1 MSFRSLDFNRA
12 DFDVLDAK
20 LSAIDWEKL
29 RDSATFE
36 EFPAQFTS
44 KVLDICLENVPRK
57 QPPSGKPKIYNSLR
71 RKKSRL
77 NIRLLAAKC
86 GNDAARVKKL
96 EDEIGLIS
104 YKIKEAIVQHLD
116 ESEKRA
122 VEKIKENPK
131 YFFSYAKSFS
141 KVKHNISTLLNGE
154 KKLVTDS
161 KDLADILQTQFCS
174 VFSDP
179 NCPDKS
185 MPEFALPPITSED
198 RELVLSTELIEDAIS
213 EVKLDSA
220 PGPDGIPA
228 ILLKRCAGS
237 LSRPI
242 HLLWSESMSL
252 GQVPSY

>member
-1 MSFRSLDFNRA
+1 M
-12 DFDVLDAK
+12 
-20 LSAIDWEKL
+20 
-29 RDSATFE
+29 
-36 EFPAQFTS
+36 
-44 KVLDICLENVPRK
+44 
-57 QPPSGKPKIYNSLR
+57 YNSLR

-77 NIRLLAAKC
+77 NIRLFAAKC

-96 EDEIGLIS
+96 EDEIGLS
-104 YKIKEAIVQHLD
+104 
-116 ESEKRA
+116 
-122 VEKIKENPK
+122 
-131 YFFSYAKSFS
+131 
-141 KVKHNISTLLNGE
+141 ISTLFNGE

-185 MPEFALPPITSED
+185 MPEFALPPIITEN
-198 RELVLSTELIEDAIS
+198 RELVLSTELIEEAIS

-242 HLLWSESMSL
+242 HLLWSESMS
-252 GQVPSY
+252 